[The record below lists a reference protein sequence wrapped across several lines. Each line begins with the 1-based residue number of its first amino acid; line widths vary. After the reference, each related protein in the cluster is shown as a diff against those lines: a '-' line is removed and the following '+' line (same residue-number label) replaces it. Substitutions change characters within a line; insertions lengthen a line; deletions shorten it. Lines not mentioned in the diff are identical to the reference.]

1 MDNLKNLYE
10 VQDLLSRELEE
21 AVKKAQSSGSGKM
34 TGSDLDYLDKLTHA
48 MKSVKTTIAMCEAEE
63 DGNSY
68 SMMGGIEPGRGSRQ
82 AYRAYAY
89 DGSYNMSGR
98 RGRSPSTGRFV
109 SRAGGYS
116 GHDAEYMDLL
126 QDAMEKAPDEASRR
140 KLEQMMQQM

>member
-10 VQDLLSRELEE
+10 VQEIVACSLED
-21 AVKKAQSSGSGKM
+21 AIKKAKQNGGKVST
-34 TGSDLDYLDKLTHA
+34 TGDSEHLRNLVSAYKNSQIA
-48 MKSVKTTIAMCEAEE
+48 IAMDEE
-63 DGNSY
+63 QGGDSY